1 MFCSGSCYK
10 ELRSLQSERS
20 SGQCQRFMHRAPCDG
35 TAVHAFIWLPFSP
48 NPKAALAWFQ
58 LQDSPKLP
66 RPTWNG
72 LQSLTV
78 TQSRSYVP
86 SFTEALTSDP
96 VVYDNNSLLV
106 LLYLSQL
113 FNFSRRRGGEKITPW
128 RSIKISFRVCHLRDA
143 IPTGQSRWRFLMK
156 ERYLCSWPIP
166 NSRWTSHW
174 SSHKASLIKKKQKKK
189 PCLFSRLAGF
199 QTHTKPHWSLLKQ
212 TGEHWVPGGAL
223 KHHFTTYMS
232 QWYFNHFPSAC
243 VSVSDTSKK
252 FPSANVV
259 CFY

>member
-20 SGQCQRFMHRAPCDG
+20 SGQCQRFMRRAPCDG

-143 IPTGQSRWRFLMK
+143 IPAGQSRWRFLMK

-174 SSHKASLIKKKQKKK
+174 SSHKASLIKKKQKKNLVYF
-189 PCLFSRLAGF
+189 PDSQAFRRTPNHTGAFSSRPESIGFQAERSSTTLPLICHSGTLIISPRLACPC
-199 QTHTKPHWSLLKQ
+199 QTLQRNFHRL
-212 TGEHWVPGGAL
+212 
-223 KHHFTTYMS
+223 M
-232 QWYFNHFPSAC
+232 
-243 VSVSDTSKK
+243 
-252 FPSANVV
+252 
-259 CFY
+259 